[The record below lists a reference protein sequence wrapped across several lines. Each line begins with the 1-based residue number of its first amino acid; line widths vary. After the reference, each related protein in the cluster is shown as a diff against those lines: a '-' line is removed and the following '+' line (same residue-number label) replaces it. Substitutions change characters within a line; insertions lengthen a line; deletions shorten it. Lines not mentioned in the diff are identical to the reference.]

1 MIVGNGM
8 MANAFAMRKNDEK
21 HIIFASGVSNST
33 ETSWEAFLREERLL
47 HLSRQ
52 NNRLFQHLRHL

>member
-1 MIVGNGM
+1 MVIGNGM

-33 ETSWEAFLREERLL
+33 ETSR
-47 HLSRQ
+47 
-52 NNRLFQHLRHL
+52 